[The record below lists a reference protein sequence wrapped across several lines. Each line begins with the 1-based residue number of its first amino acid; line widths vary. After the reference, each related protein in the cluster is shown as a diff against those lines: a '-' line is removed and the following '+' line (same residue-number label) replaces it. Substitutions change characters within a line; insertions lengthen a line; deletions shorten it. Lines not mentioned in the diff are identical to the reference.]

1 MIHEYFARRD
11 SGLISFCFF
20 AFSLIILYNIN
31 KMIDSLC
38 IQKEIP
44 EDRQPKVFRTINILI
59 TIMLLSSY
67 VETLYT

>member
-11 SGLISFCFF
+11 SGLISFWFS

-67 VETLYT
+67 VEILYT